1 MIRKENEQVKVLH
14 AQLGLVYELYPTP
27 FVDDREIIKISETM
41 IGKELKAKQE
51 AKQVADI
58 LK

>member
-1 MIRKENEQVKVLH
+1 MIRKENEQAKVLH

-27 FVDDREIIKISETM
+27 FVDDREVIEMSETM
-41 IGKELKAKQE
+41 IDKELKAKQE
-51 AKQVADI
+51 VKQVADI